1 MRLVPYA
8 CPTTRCTF
16 RLPRFVYSLV
26 FPLVAALLAG
36 CAGPAAQS
44 GNETSAFPPRSA
56 VTDFS
61 LEARF
66 SVTSDG
72 ERHSG
77 RLSWRHGADRDELR
91 LSSPFGQVIAEILVD
106 RQKAQLVTSDRRV
119 FEAPDAQQLTREV
132 LGYSLPISQ
141 LSDWVLGR
149 QREGD
154 RVELDALKRP
164 LRMEAGSW
172 QIDYEYDQAVADAVP
187 GLLLINRPGGPE
199 LRLRIEEWRAP

>member
-1 MRLVPYA
+1 MFAQYVRSCA
-8 CPTTRCTF
+8 RRSF
-16 RLPRFVYSLV
+16 RGYQFLPSLAISM
-26 FPLVAALLAG
+26 AALFLAA
-36 CAGPAAQS
+36 CAGPAVQQDNGAA
-44 GNETSAFPPRSA
+44 AFPPRSA

-77 RLSWRHGADRDELR
+77 RLSWRHDGGRDELQ
-91 LSSPFGQVIAEILVD
+91 LSSPFGQVVAEIQVD
-106 RQKAQLVTSDRRV
+106 RQKARLLTSDRRV

-132 LGYSLPISQ
+132 LGYALPITQ

-149 QREGD
+149 QAEGG
-154 RVELDALKRP
+154 RLELDAMKRP
-164 LRMEAGSW
+164 LRMEEGGW
-172 QIDYEYDQAVADAVP
+172 LIDYEYDQAAADAVP
-187 GLLLINRPGGPE
+187 GMLLVSRPGGPE